1 MCGNYPSHVF
11 EANLSTVY
19 EQMVYWK
26 NSLFLLPSG
35 KAGKQYIDET
45 TELMNEWL
53 QEKTLE
59 GHSIQSYNDN
69 A

>member
-1 MCGNYPSHVF
+1 
-11 EANLSTVY
+11 
-19 EQMVYWK
+19 MVYWK
-26 NSLFLLPSG
+26 NSLFPLPSG